1 MNHLMYPLIARAAET
16 PAIKPAVELGTPL
29 LLTGFV
35 LAFVAWIPVGGLG
48 I

>member
-35 LAFVAWIPVGGLG
+35 LTFVAWILAEGMGV
-48 I
+48 